1 MKPLTKKKM
10 EKTKFQT
17 EIRDNKQP
25 KLLNTQPKKV
35 AQCCA
40 KSSSIISGC
49 HD

>member
-1 MKPLTKKKM
+1 MRPLTKKKIE
-10 EKTKFQT
+10 EKKFQKT
-17 EIRDNKQP
+17 EVK
-25 KLLNTQPKKV
+25 KETLLKTPQKKV